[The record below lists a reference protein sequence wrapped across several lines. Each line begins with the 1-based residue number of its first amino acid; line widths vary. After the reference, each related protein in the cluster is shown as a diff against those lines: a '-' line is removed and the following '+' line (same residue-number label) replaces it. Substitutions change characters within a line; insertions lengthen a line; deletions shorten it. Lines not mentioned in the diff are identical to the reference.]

1 MLEFLLC
8 SLVTIVP
15 DYLYR
20 SRVQGKRWGREL
32 TLFSVWYEL
41 RLGITAC
48 AFLTV
53 SLLTMIFY
61 YHPTTTKAAS
71 FFRTVTIL
79 PETAGRVAEVYVENL
94 QDVEAGE
101 PLFRLDDELARASY
115 ETAKAQVAEIDA
127 QMVMAESELAAAEG
141 SVAQAQSALT
151 QATDELSRNLE
162 LQARNSSV
170 VSEREIER
178 QQNVVSG
185 REAALSVAQ
194 SSRASVET
202 KISTLL
208 PAKKATAQSSLEQ
221 AQVTLDKLV
230 VTAGVAGTVEQFNL
244 HAGDYVSAV
253 LRPAGILVPKDSGTG
268 RFQAGFDQVAAQVL
282 KPGMVGEILCFSK
295 PFTIIPAVV
304 TSVQDVIAAGQF
316 RPSDRLVDA
325 SDVAQPGHLTVALEP
340 LYPGSADDVPPGSK
354 CIVNA
359 YTSFQDRLDEGGLG
373 FGTWVFYHAVDATA
387 VVHAAVLRIQALI
400 LPVQTLVFS
409 GH

>member
-127 QMVMAESELAAAEG
+127 EMVMAESELAAAEG

-185 REAALSVAQ
+185 RKAALSVAQ

-208 PAKKATAQSSLEQ
+208 PAKKDA
-221 AQVTLDKLV
+221 
-230 VTAGVAGTVEQFNL
+230 
-244 HAGDYVSAV
+244 VSW
-253 LRPAGILVPKDSGTG
+253 
-268 RFQAGFDQVAAQVL
+268 
-282 KPGMVGEILCFSK
+282 KP
-295 PFTIIPAVV
+295 
-304 TSVQDVIAAGQF
+304 
-316 RPSDRLVDA
+316 
-325 SDVAQPGHLTVALEP
+325 
-340 LYPGSADDVPPGSK
+340 
-354 CIVNA
+354 
-359 YTSFQDRLDEGGLG
+359 
-373 FGTWVFYHAVDATA
+373 
-387 VVHAAVLRIQALI
+387 
-400 LPVQTLVFS
+400 
-409 GH
+409 

>member
-8 SLVTIVP
+8 SLVTIFP

-32 TLFSVWYEL
+32 TLFSIWYEL
-41 RLGITAC
+41 RWGITAC
-48 AFLTV
+48 AVLTI

-61 YHPTTTKAAS
+61 YHPTTSNGAS

-79 PETAGRVAEVYVENL
+79 PETGGRVAEVYVENL
-94 QDVEAGE
+94 QEVEAGD

-127 QMVMAESELAAAEG
+127 AMVMAQSELAAAEG
-141 SVAQAQSALT
+141 SVAQARSALT
-151 QATDELSRNLE
+151 QATDELNRNLE

-178 QQNVVSG
+178 QQNLVDG
-185 REAALSVAQ
+185 REAALTVAE
-194 SSRASVET
+194 SSRASVQT

-208 PAKKATAQSSLEQ
+208 PAQKATAESALAQ

-230 VTAGVAGTVEQFNL
+230 VTAGVSGTVQQFIL
-244 HAGDYVSAV
+244 QPGDYVSAV
-253 LRPAGILVPKDSGTG
+253 LRPAGILVPKASGTG
-268 RFQAGFDQVAAQVL
+268 RFQAGFDQVSAQVI
-282 KPGMVGEILCFSK
+282 KPGMVGEILCLSK
-295 PFTIIPAVV
+295 PFTIIPTVV
-304 TSVQDVIAAGQF
+304 VSVQDVIASGQF
-316 RPSDRLVDA
+316 RPTDRLVDA
-325 SDVAQPGHLTVALEP
+325 TEAARPGTVTVAMEP

-359 YTSFQDRLDEGGLG
+359 YTSFHDRLDEGGLG
-373 FGTWVFYHAVDATA
+373 FGTWIFYHAVDATA

-400 LPVQTLVFS
+400 VPVQTLVFS